1 MTAKLVVLAGPRCG
15 DTMSIDAAETSIG
28 RDTQNHLT
36 IPDHLMSRRHCA
48 IGTSATF
55 CTLRDLGSAN
65 GTYVNGMPVRER
77 TLVHGDRIRVGD
89 SVLLFLQ
96 AGAGADAGSAAAE
109 PEDFQPDD
117 RTQRIAGGDAKTAA
131 EPPPGS
137 PDAIVAEVLAGRMTL
152 QAHDMVGDS
161 GSMHAVYE
169 CIRKVA
175 PRDSTVLICGE
186 TGTGKE
192 LAARAVH
199 QNSPRASRPFVA
211 VNCAALTESLLESEL
226 FGHEK
231 GAFTGAFA
239 LKKGKFEVA
248 EGGTMFLDEIGELA
262 PAMQAKLLRALQH
275 HEFERVGGT
284 RTIRMNVR
292 LIAATNQDLQAAVAS
307 GRFRQDLWYRLNVV
321 GLTMPPLRE
330 RRGDIPVLAA
340 HFAAKYGR
348 GRAVTLSHDAVDALR
363 AYDWPGNV
371 RELENAIERAVVLGC
386 SDTIVADDLPAAVLQ
401 SSSAL
406 PRDGAAYH
414 RAVLDVKRRLI
425 LDAIDRSGGNY
436 TAAAR
441 LLGIN
446 PTYLHRL
453 VTNLQLRDV
462 AGATATTPRG

>member
-15 DTMSIDAAETSIG
+15 ETVSIDSAETSIG
-28 RDTQNHLT
+28 RDVRNHLN
-36 IPDHLMSRRHCA
+36 IPDHLMSRRHCVVELS
-48 IGTSATF
+48 GG

-77 TLVHGDRIRVGD
+77 TLSHGDRIRVGD

-96 AGAGADAGSAAAE
+96 AAMDAPQAASEDGSGVI
-109 PEDFQPDD
+109 DD
-117 RTQRIAGGDAKTAA
+117 RTQRIERAHVQTVTA

-137 PDAIVAEVLAGRMTL
+137 PDAIVAEVLAGRMSL
-152 QAHDMVGDS
+152 QAHDMVGES
-161 GSMHAVYE
+161 APMRAVYE
-169 CIRKVA
+169 CIQKVA
-175 PRDSTVLICGE
+175 PRDSTVLVTGE

-192 LAARAVH
+192 LAARAIH
-199 QNSPRASRPFVA
+199 QNSPRAARPFVA

-231 GAFTGAFA
+231 GAFTGAVA

-248 EGGTMFLDEIGELA
+248 DGGTIFLDEIGELA
-262 PAMQAKLLRALQH
+262 PALQAKLLRALQH

-284 RTIRMNVR
+284 RTIKMNVR
-292 LIAATNQDLQAAVAS
+292 MIAATNQDLQAAVAA

-330 RRGDIPVLAA
+330 RRPDIPTLAT

-348 GRAVTLSHDAVDALR
+348 GRAVELSHDAIDALR

-386 SDTIVADDLPAAVLQ
+386 SDKIVADDLPAAVLQ
-401 SSSAL
+401 SSTAL

-425 LDAIDRSGGNY
+425 LDAIERSGGNY

-453 VTNLQLRDV
+453 VNNLQLRDV
-462 AGATATTPRG
+462 TTTPHG